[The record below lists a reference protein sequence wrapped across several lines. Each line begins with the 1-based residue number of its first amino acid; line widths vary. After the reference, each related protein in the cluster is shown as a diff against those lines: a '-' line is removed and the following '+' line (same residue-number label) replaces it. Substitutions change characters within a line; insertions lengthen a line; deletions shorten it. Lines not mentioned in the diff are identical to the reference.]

1 MRYVSGPKSLAER
14 LQWMAA
20 NLQGFREELD
30 AVRVAELRGRFRQC
44 VAEFHQFSHS
54 STSNTVTAPRRAQVA
69 EIAGLAAASY
79 LSDLGGLLAAW

>member
-1 MRYVSGPKSLAER
+1 MIHVSGPKSLAER

-20 NLQGFREELD
+20 NLPGFREELD

-44 VAEFHQFSHS
+44 VAEFHQFS
-54 STSNTVTAPRRAQVA
+54 STSNNVTAPRRAQVA